1 MSRRIWKRLLTKKY
15 KNAYPCWPPAPPPPP
30 PPSSLFFE
38 SFLCCETLESDPER
52 LKDSAPSDMELRR
65 RDDRFFFRLPPP
77 LPRFPFPVGPS
88 VADSPLVLIAGELGA
103 FPSNSSKKSCNQS
116 YTNYSGLSQPGASFT
131 KNVGLNWYCL
141 MKMFFSRKI
150 PMFFEIEKYT
160 LKVQIS

>member
-77 LPRFPFPVGPS
+77 PPRFPFPVGPS
-88 VADSPLVLIAGELGA
+88 VEDSPLVLIAGELGA

-116 YTNYSGLSQPGASFT
+116 YTINSGSSRGTSILGEVRNVEIPGPNQQLLCSKYHGFLSIFALAHS
-131 KNVGLNWYCL
+131 KL
-141 MKMFFSRKI
+141 
-150 PMFFEIEKYT
+150 
-160 LKVQIS
+160 